1 MIKSGI
7 RVFLSIFLLLPLLC
21 INAQELEVAPVKVS
35 FATTPGSSQTRQLSL
50 RNRAKTEQNFV
61 FNVGD
66 WLTDEDGQVKYF
78 DAGTTGR
85 SCADWITVSPSLVTL
100 QPNES
105 VRVNITMLVP
115 EEDHSTKWAVV
126 FVQTAEEQTGA
137 KAIEKDVGMGIKVSA
152 RIAVTV
158 FQSPESNTLY
168 KGTLEGLT
176 QELNEDN
183 KNVFRT
189 QAINLGDKILN
200 CKIYFTLSNMET
212 AEEFTSEPIELSL
225 LPESA
230 RNIKY
235 TYSDELPKG
244 QYSVAAILDYGFN
257 DELEGIQM
265 DLEVK

>member
-1 MIKSGI
+1 MIRSGI
-7 RVFLSIFLLLPLLC
+7 RVFIGLLLILPFLHT
-21 INAQELEVAPVKVS
+21 NAQELEVAPVKLS

-50 RNRAKTEQNFV
+50 RNRAKTEQNFI
-61 FNVGD
+61 FNIGD

-85 SCADWITVSPSLVTL
+85 SCADWVTVSPSLVTL

-105 VRVNITMLVP
+105 VRINVTMLVP
-115 EEDHSTKWAVV
+115 ENEYSTKWAVV
-126 FVQTAEEQTGA
+126 FVQTAKEQTGA
-137 KAIEKDVGMGIKVSA
+137 GAIEKDVGMGIRISA

-183 KNVFRT
+183 EHVFKT
-189 QAINLGDKILN
+189 QVINIGDKILN
-200 CKIYFTLSNMET
+200 CKIYFTISNLET

-225 LPESA
+225 LPESS
-230 RNIKY
+230 RNIKH
-235 TYSDELPKG
+235 THKMELPKG